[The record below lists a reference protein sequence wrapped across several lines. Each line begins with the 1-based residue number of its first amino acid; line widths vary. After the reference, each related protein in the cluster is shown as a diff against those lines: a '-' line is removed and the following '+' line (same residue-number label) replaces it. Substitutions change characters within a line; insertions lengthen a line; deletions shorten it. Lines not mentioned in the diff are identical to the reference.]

1 MNFLLE
7 SNRNYFQTL
16 RLLKCE
22 VCKDQVA
29 SVKRSCSWTV
39 SNSGCCCVID
49 TWPSKPTERKY
60 LCTPKPTERNGPCTP
75 KPREEGPVYPKTHRG
90 RTCAPQNSTV
100 GCFSMGL
107 SVMEMH
113 VTWKFSLKCQYH
125 EGISSRA
132 FSAILL
138 FTPLKLFFEFWTLP
152 PFPLSSF
159 PWSMT
164 FLFLGKDHWLY
175 IFPLTSQLITYKVFP
190 NLKENHS
197 KSNQTNEI

>member
-1 MNFLLE
+1 MAFK
-7 SNRNYFQTL
+7 TH
-16 RLLKCE
+16 
-22 VCKDQVA
+22 
-29 SVKRSCSWTV
+29 
-39 SNSGCCCVID
+39 
-49 TWPSKPTERKY
+49 
-60 LCTPKPTERNGPCTP
+60 
-75 KPREEGPVYPKTHRG
+75 REEWPAHPKTHREEVPVHPKTHREEWPVYPKTQRG
-90 RTCAPQNSTV
+90 RTCVPQNPQRGRTCVPQNSTV

-107 SVMEMH
+107 SVMEMY

-138 FTPLKLFFEFWTLP
+138 LTPLKLFFEFWILP